1 MNVSLFGATGMVGS
15 GVLIECL
22 QDPRVDS
29 VLAIGRSRSALSH
42 AKLRQIVHDDFFDYT
57 ALRDELAGRD
67 ACFFCLGVSAAGKSE
82 ADYTRLTYDL
92 TMAAAR
98 TIADVNPQSVFCYVS
113 GQGTDSTGRA
123 RMMWARVKGRTE
135 NDLLALPLKAYM
147 FRPGFI
153 QPLKGVR
160 SRTRLYDAIYKVLGP
175 LYPILRRFFPRSVTT
190 SENVS
195 RAMIEVA
202 ANGFERRI
210 LENPDINGL
219 AARG

>member
-1 MNVSLFGATGMVGS
+1 MVGS
-15 GVLIECL
+15 GVVIECL
-22 QDPRVDS
+22 EDPRVETI
-29 VLAIGRSRSALSH
+29 LAIGRSPSTLAH
-42 AKLRQIVHDDFFDYT
+42 PKLRQIVHGDFFDYT
-57 ALRDELAGRD
+57 AVREQLAGRD

-113 GQGTDSTGRA
+113 GQGTDSTGRG

-135 NDLLALPLKAYM
+135 NELLALPLNAFM

-175 LYPILRRFFPRSVTT
+175 LYPIMRRFFPRSVTT
-190 SENVS
+190 SENVG

-210 LENPDINGL
+210 LENPDINEL

>member
-1 MNVSLFGATGMVGS
+1 
-15 GVLIECL
+15 
-22 QDPRVDS
+22 
-29 VLAIGRSRSALSH
+29 
-42 AKLRQIVHDDFFDYT
+42 
-57 ALRDELAGRD
+57 
-67 ACFFCLGVSAAGKSE
+67 
-82 ADYTRLTYDL
+82 
-92 TMAAAR
+92 MAAAR

-113 GQGTDSTGRA
+113 GQGTDSTGRG

-135 NDLLALPLKAYM
+135 NELLAMPLNAFM

-175 LYPILRRFFPRSVTT
+175 LYPIMRRFFPRSVTT
-190 SENVS
+190 SENVG

-210 LENPDINGL
+210 LENPDINEL